1 MLKSHANHLDFEIFY
16 LAQWAMGRSER
27 GSQTSSLK
35 ENLQNVTFDFF
46 FFVLNCALL
55 AGLALELSC
64 PGV

>member
-16 LAQWAMGRSER
+16 LAQWAVGRSER

-46 FFVLNCALL
+46 VLNCALL
-55 AGLALELSC
+55 ARLALELSC